1 MELLGKCNCAHS
13 QHSCSGEYFQKQVVS
28 RTGLI
33 LMMTMMTM
41 MTMMIMMIDVFMV
54 LMMVVVLVLM
64 MVITVMMNCHSFSVL
79 QDKMEIVSKS

>member
-1 MELLGKCNCAHS
+1 MSKCNCAHS

-33 LMMTMMTM
+33 VMITM
-41 MTMMIMMIDVFMV
+41 MTMMIMMIDVIMV
-54 LMMVVVLVLM
+54 FMMVVVLVLI

-79 QDKMEIVSKS
+79 QDKMEVVSKS